1 MRMINKI
8 KRYLQRNSAINRFA
22 LALGRGSATARLRTI
37 DPANPLSW
45 EFSAFS
51 QNGED
56 GIIDYLTRKI
66 NNPNYYFI
74 EIGASDGIEN
84 NTAWLAIARKYMG
97 LMIEGDPNSIQRCK
111 QIIPSFNLGV
121 ECIQL
126 FVDKNNIKLLCDL
139 ALYKD
144 PDLFSL
150 DIDGN
155 DYYIAQ
161 SVLDAG
167 FSPKILAVEYNSVF
181 GPTNAL
187 TIKYRKDFNYLA
199 VHESNLYYGVSIAG
213 WKMFFQRY
221 GYQFVT
227 VDRNGINAF
236 FIKPEHFDSGFCQNI
251 QGLAFRENFYQLK
264 KFKVTWE
271 KQFEMI
277 KNMPFVEI
285 KE

>member
-1 MRMINKI
+1 MINKI